1 MEVAGRTRF
10 TSSEYFFYLA
20 FVTSLSLDF
29 NISSSLVDMHV
40 IARTG
45 GSIGRGVEPYED
57 KGLKDVVW
65 LGPSE
70 TVYVEAAYQPWDGLY
85 M

>member
-1 MEVAGRTRF
+1 
-10 TSSEYFFYLA
+10 
-20 FVTSLSLDF
+20 
-29 NISSSLVDMHV
+29 MHV

-45 GSIGRGVEPYED
+45 GNMGRGVEPYED

-65 LGPSE
+65 LGPNE
-70 TVYVEAAYQPWDGLY
+70 HVFVEAAYQPWDGLY

>member
-1 MEVAGRTRF
+1 MVTP
-10 TSSEYFFYLA
+10 SSCSVSNF
-20 FVTSLSLDF
+20 LSLRTYLKQSDTPR
-29 NISSSLVDMHV
+29 SLVDMHV

-45 GSIGRGVEPYED
+45 GNIGRGVEPYED

-70 TVYVEAAYQPWDGLY
+70 TVFVEAAYQPWDGLY